1 MLSLFKSKRRMRLLA
16 IEKMLLNY
24 IDTVKT
30 LSVDELASDLDMA
43 AEIKSSS
50 LKFEEAHTNYWNA
63 FNKPVLVNEKTAERI
78 QAHWVEQMMVMHET
92 QSIQAQLYASGMSV
106 WLHTLLSAA
115 YPELRQYGLV
125 LWNELQR
132 GFELCK
138 RFDPQQDIPE
148 VF

>member
-106 WLHTLLSAA
+106 WSHTLLSAA

-132 GFELCK
+132 GFKLCK

>member
-1 MLSLFKSKRRMRLLA
+1 MFSLFKRKRHIRLLA
-16 IEKMLLNY
+16 NEKALLHY
-24 IDTVKT
+24 LEVVKD
-30 LSVDELASDLDMA
+30 LPAAEIARGLDMA

-50 LKFEEAHTNYWNA
+50 LKFEEAHTDYWNA
-63 FNKPVLVNEKTAERI
+63 FSKPVLVNEKTAERI

-92 QSIQAQLYASGMSV
+92 QSIQAQLYASGMSI
-106 WLHTLLSAA
+106 WSHTLLSAA

-132 GFELCK
+132 GFKLCK

>member
-132 GFELCK
+132 GFKLCK